1 MSVWISKFKANN
13 QTNKKCQHI
22 ESLHGPA
29 FRHMDLS
36 FHWGTIRCLHT
47 SGLMMI
53 CSPLHIK

>member
-29 FRHMDLS
+29 IATWTFPFIGARFAVFTLQDS
-36 FHWGTIRCLHT
+36 
-47 SGLMMI
+47 
-53 CSPLHIK
+53 